1 MDVQSRSE
9 VNPSY
14 HLQYLCKDYQ
24 QIFCERWKVSHPH
37 MSPLCCSPFKK
48 ALQRVCVCWVLIFV
62 SPLPESKDETSPQSF
77 SMLLCFCSLI
87 KCKLYI
93 KFEKNRLC
101 ILKSLVVILMKK
113 THALISQIHE
123 VLFMLASHLGS
134 IPYVCR
140 TCKNSIIL

>member
-1 MDVQSRSE
+1 ME
-9 VNPSY
+9 GIPSS
-14 HLQYLCKDYQ
+14 HVSPVLFSLQ
-24 QIFCERWKVSHPH
+24 
-37 MSPLCCSPFKK
+37 K
-48 ALQRVCVCWVLIFV
+48 ALQRVYVCWVLIFV

-101 ILKSLVVILMKK
+101 ILKSLVAILMKK

-134 IPYVCR
+134 IPYICR